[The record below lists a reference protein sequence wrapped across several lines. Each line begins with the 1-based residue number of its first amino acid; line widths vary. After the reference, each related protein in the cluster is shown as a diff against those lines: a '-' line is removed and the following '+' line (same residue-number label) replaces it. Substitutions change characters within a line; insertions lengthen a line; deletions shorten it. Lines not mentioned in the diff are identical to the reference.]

1 MGPADTPWCIAGEW
15 SDQNAGCVPYNID
28 ISMDFCRLKRTS
40 PCTVSGARRIELA
53 EAKTLSRRLAKAS
66 PLLSEENERELVM
79 KSSRNIFGLVGAS
92 LLLAVSAMAAGTNK
106 GTLHLYDNVSVQ
118 GKQLTPGNY
127 RVEWNGEGPEI
138 QVNIVDGK
146 NTVATVAAR
155 VVPVTTKNDQDGY
168 SADNRDGN
176 NRLKAI
182 FFHGKNYELQIE
194 SGSGTRTSESGGP
207 TQ

>member
-15 SDQNAGCVPYNID
+15 SDQNAGYVAYNID
-28 ISMDFCRLKRTS
+28 ISMGCCRLKRNS

-66 PLLSEENERELVM
+66 PLLSEENEKELVM

-127 RVEWNGEGPEI
+127 RVEWHGEGPELH
-138 QVNIVDGK
+138 VHIVDGK
-146 NTVATVAAR
+146 NTVATDSA
-155 VVPVTTKNDQDGY
+155 PVD
-168 SADNRDGN
+168 
-176 NRLKAI
+176 
-182 FFHGKNYELQIE
+182 
-194 SGSGTRTSESGGP
+194 P
-207 TQ
+207 PPP